1 MSNLAPKYCFID
13 AQNFD
18 SFFFKQAEISGK
30 NKLISHRDLYKFLVK
45 KIKVCPNKIFL
56 FFKNTT
62 SKSKISTIEQCGYQ
76 VVLCKAKT
84 ENKNGSDSHNIDT
97 DLIITSL
104 TEYFESE
111 DHDLV
116 LLTGDGDFIPL
127 LDFYEERGANV
138 ELICPSRSKILGGRS
153 PTSSKLLTKNIET
166 GEQRDVIFLDEVE
179 NWNLFRN
186 SV

>member
-1 MSNLAPKYCFID
+1 MSNLVPKYCFID

-18 SFFFKQAEISGK
+18 SFFFKKGEKTGENRYVDYRS
-30 NKLISHRDLYKFLVK
+30 LSLFLK
-45 KIKVCPNKIFL
+45 KRIKVTPDKIFI
-56 FFKNTT
+56 FFKNTL
-62 SKSKISTIEQCGYQ
+62 SHKKIYLIKQFGYQ

-104 TEYFESE
+104 TEYFEEE

-127 LDFYEERGANV
+127 LDFYEERGASV
-138 ELICPSRSKILGGRS
+138 ELICPSRSKKLDGRS
-153 PTSSKLLTKNIET
+153 PTSSKLLTKDIKT
-166 GEQRDVIFLDEVE
+166 GEQRAVLFLDEIE
-179 NWNLFRN
+179 GWNFFRN
-186 SV
+186 